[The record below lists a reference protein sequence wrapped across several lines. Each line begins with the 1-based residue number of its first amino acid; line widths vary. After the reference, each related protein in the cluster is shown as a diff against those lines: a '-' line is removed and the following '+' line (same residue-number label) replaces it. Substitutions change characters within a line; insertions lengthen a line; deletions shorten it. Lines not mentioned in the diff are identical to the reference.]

1 MAKKKQTPKEREY
14 NKRDR
19 RYQKAYGI
27 SIETYNKLL
36 KSQKYRCAICNKP
49 NLPTDQH
56 FDIDHNHKT
65 GHVRGLLCSYC
76 NRSILRFFRDNKVI
90 AKGLVKYLSRALKE
104 DKLWK
109 ERVRW

>member
-1 MAKKKQTPKEREY
+1 MPKKKQSAEEL
-14 NKRDR
+14 KRKKR
-19 RYQKAYGI
+19 VRHYRNAYGI

-65 GHVRGLLCSYC
+65 GHVRGLLCGYC

-90 AKGLVKYLSRALKE
+90 AEGLVKYLSRALKE

-109 ERVRW
+109 KNVRW